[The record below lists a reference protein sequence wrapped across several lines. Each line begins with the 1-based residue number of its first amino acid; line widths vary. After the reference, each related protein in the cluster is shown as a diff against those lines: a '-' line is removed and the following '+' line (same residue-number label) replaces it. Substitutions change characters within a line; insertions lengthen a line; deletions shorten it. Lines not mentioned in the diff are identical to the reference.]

1 MSLIDYIVIFIFT
14 LIVVSA
20 GIAFKNRGV
29 DLKSY
34 FAAGGSVHWA
44 KSGLSLYMSFFSAGT
59 FVVWGS
65 IAYEQ
70 GLVAVIIQMTMCV
83 SGFIVAYFIAPA
95 WRKTKSLTAAE
106 FIRRRFGKSVQ
117 QFLTY
122 VILILSLIYAGA
134 FLYPVAKIINIS
146 TGFSINACII
156 SLGLLI
162 MTYTVIGG
170 LWAVIITDVLQFVIL
185 SASVILVVYLSLIE
199 VGGLV
204 KFIEKAP
211 PHFFDLTSKEYNW
224 SFILGMTVFNIVYV
238 GGNWAYVQRYL
249 SVKNTWDA
257 RRVALIFGW
266 LYFFSPFLWMLP
278 PMVYRVLN
286 PSLLGLENEGAYLL
300 ICKQVLPIGFLGLML
315 GGMIFATASSVN
327 TTINLAASV
336 ITNDLFKSIKP
347 NASLKN
353 TMMVAKLSTFLFG
366 IGAIIV
372 ALIVPTAGGIVN
384 VVLSVGA
391 ITGCSIYAPLIW
403 AIFSKRLTSQSLITI
418 TITSLIINIFLKIFS
433 YKILDFSFSRANEM
447 LLGSI
452 IPLILL
458 GVIELYK
465 LRSNKPNKE
474 YICYKKQKLTT
485 EDSPGI
491 EEQNIFA
498 YKVLSITLF
507 LISILIFIIAFISS
521 LVEGIVLIIGGSIL
535 FIGFVLHPTLKTKIK
550 LYFKFD
556 DKEKF

>member
-1 MSLIDYIVIFIFT
+1 MSLIDYIVIFLFT

-29 DLKSY
+29 DIKSY

-83 SGFIVAYFIAPA
+83 SGFIVAYFIAPS

-106 FIRRRFGKSVQ
+106 FIRRRFGKKVQ

-122 VILILSLIYAGA
+122 IVLILSLVYAGA

-146 TGFSINACII
+146 TGFSINTCII
-156 SLGLLI
+156 TLGLLI
-162 MTYTVIGG
+162 MAYTVIGG

-185 SASVILVVYLSLIE
+185 SVSVILVVYLSLIE
-199 VGGLV
+199 VGGLA

-211 PHFFDLTSKEYNW
+211 THFFNLTSKEYSW
-224 SFILGMTVFNIVYV
+224 SFIIGMAVFNTVYL

-249 SVKNTWDA
+249 SVKNTRDA
-257 RRVALIFGW
+257 RRVGLIFGW
-266 LYFFSPFLWMLP
+266 LYLFSPLLWMLP
-278 PMVYRVLN
+278 PMVYRILN
-286 PSLLGLENEGAYLL
+286 PTLLGLENEGAYLL

-347 NASLKN
+347 NASLKK
-353 TMMVAKLSTFLFG
+353 TMLVAKLSTFLFG

-391 ITGCSIYAPLIW
+391 ITGCSLYAPLIW
-403 AIFSKRLTSQSLITI
+403 AIFSKRLTGQSLITI
-418 TITSLIINIFLKIFS
+418 TIVSLVINIFFKIFS
-433 YKILDFSFSRANEM
+433 SNILEFSFSRANEM

-452 IPLILL
+452 IPLVLL
-458 GVIELYK
+458 WANEIYR
-465 LRSNKPNKE
+465 LRSNKPNIE
-474 YICYKKQKLTT
+474 YICYIKKNLTIQ
-485 EDSPGI
+485 EGNGS
-491 EEQNIFA
+491 EEQNVFA

-507 LISILIFIIAFISS
+507 LISILIFSIAIISN
-521 LVEGIVLIIGGSIL
+521 LVEEIVLLIGGFIF
-535 FIGFVLHPTLKTKIK
+535 FIGFFLHPTLKTKIK
-550 LYFKFD
+550 PYFKFD
-556 DKEKF
+556 D